1 MMRILS
7 GKRYC
12 QLVLAVVAGVAL
24 LGADAQAYSYGSWG
38 SSGSYGSAGR
48 VRVAR
53 RARVGYAS
61 SGSYG
66 SGSYGSAS
74 SGSASSGSAGSV
86 SAGSYGSTTYVTSY
100 ASSGSYGSAGSYA
113 SSGSYGAA
121 SYGAAS
127 YGSASYGSAGSSGR
141 VTILDRMAVRRQA
154 RIENRV
160 ARRAAYG
167 CAGSYGSA
175 GSVSSGS
182 VSYGSTGSYGST
194 SYSVPVEYSTPVE
207 AGCDCNLGVIV
218 NDSEMLAAGNA
229 TIEVELPANAKV
241 YVNNV
246 LTTSTGSSRSY
257 VSNNLTPG
265 KTYVYKLRVE
275 FEQAGR
281 AIVKHETV
289 KLQAGNKIAMQFK
302 SIVAQ
307 PALATRPAT
316 QLKLNV
322 PENAR
327 VLLSGALTNLTGS
340 ERTFT
345 THQLAAGQ
353 EWNNYVVRVEITR
366 DGQLVVEERTLTVEA
381 GESYELAFDF
391 KANEPTLVAQAN

>member
-38 SSGSYGSAGR
+38 SSGSYGSAGSSYGSAGR
-48 VRVAR
+48 LRVAR
-53 RARVGYAS
+53 RARA
-61 SGSYG
+61 
-66 SGSYGSAS
+66 
-74 SGSASSGSAGSV
+74 
-86 SAGSYGSTTYVTSY
+86 SY
-100 ASSGSYGSAGSYA
+100 ASSGSYGSAGSVSSGSYGSTTYTTSYA
-113 SSGSYGAA
+113 SSGSYGSTGSYA
-121 SYGAAS
+121 SSGS
-127 YGSASYGSAGSSGR
+127 YGSASYGSAGSYGR
-141 VTILDRMAVRRQA
+141 VTVLDRMAARRQA
-154 RIENRV
+154 RVENRV

-175 GSVSSGS
+175 GSVSAGS
-182 VSYGSTGSYGST
+182 VSYGSAGSYGST
-194 SYSVPVEYSTPVE
+194 SYSVPVEYSAPVE
-207 AGCDCNLGVIV
+207 AGCDCNLGAIV

-265 KTYVYKLRVE
+265 KTYAYKLRVE

-281 AIVKHETV
+281 TVVKHQTV
-289 KLQAGNKIAMQFK
+289 KLQAGNKIVMQFK
-302 SIVAQ
+302 STVAQ

-327 VLLSGALTNLTGS
+327 VLLSGALTKQTGS

-366 DGQLVVEERTLTVEA
+366 DGELVVEERTLTVEA

-391 KANEPTLVAQAN
+391 EADKPTLVAQAN